1 MYATTYIMDIAALL
15 FLIIL
20 LYSSTSLNIDRKKPF
35 LFAIILTIIVILSE
49 AGTILSSTE
58 ILNHRNLNILFN
70 VLGFSLAPLI
80 PISIIFIYD
89 RMILEKYRLLLIP
102 TIINMVV
109 TIMSPIHKFIFYV
122 NVNNHYARGDYFFI
136 FVIVYIVNL
145 ILLIYTTLEFSKKN
159 NYPIIGKIAALAIFT
174 ITGTSI
180 QLLFPRIYS
189 SWHCVTL
196 SLMLYFLLMSEHDS
210 SFDTLTSFYNRAAFD
225 KAVKHMGG
233 IKPFSI
239 IVLDINDFK
248 LVNDTYGHVYGD
260 NVIKIIAAIIRKSFD
275 KRYTCYR
282 LGGDEFSIIG
292 RETDDKKIEDMLRNM
307 ADNLAEIEM
316 EGNPLPTLSYGY
328 SFFSGGEEL
337 DFEKILNDA
346 DSQMYQYKRIHK
358 SISEKKDIGLNKK

>member
-58 ILNHRNLNILFN
+58 ILNYRNLNILFN

-80 PISIIFIYD
+80 PISIIFILD

-109 TIMSPIHKFIFYV
+109 TIMSPIHKYIFYV

-239 IVLDINDFK
+239 I
-248 LVNDTYGHVYGD
+248 
-260 NVIKIIAAIIRKSFD
+260 
-275 KRYTCYR
+275 
-282 LGGDEFSIIG
+282 G